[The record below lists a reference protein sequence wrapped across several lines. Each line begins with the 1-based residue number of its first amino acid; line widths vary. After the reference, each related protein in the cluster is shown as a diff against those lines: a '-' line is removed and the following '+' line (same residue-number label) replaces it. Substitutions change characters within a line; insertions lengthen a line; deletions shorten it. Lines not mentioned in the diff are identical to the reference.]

1 MVILLELIAYQNNP
15 EHIPS
20 IDLSD
25 NYVPKCEEFKP
36 FTSANSPLLTNF
48 IFLPSLH
55 PGVTCFVYPITINN
69 TPKINNNKEIDIIF
83 IIIYF
88 YYLNKIKYFYY
99 TMEPIFDNICIHC
112 NEMIHSLNEENN
124 DYYNYIDELKN
135 DIQKLKIEN
144 NSYES
149 LLINI
154 IFFIGNNYINI
165 AEDFLHFYYDEN
177 LDIQKELFKKSIDTI
192 NTTVEK
198 ISYNKYVN
206 DINFTMIIDIFHNDN
221 QNFTY
226 KEFVI
231 SENYN
236 SLGINFN
243 IKDFVNSINLT
254 NNFSEIYESIIDIKE
269 FNYEE
274 FVFSDEHKCFESID
288 KLNND
293 LDIIQKNIK
302 ELEFHK
308 KNLIKENNNYKNV
321 IKNVIIGEIILNR
334 KYFPLKKEKYFI
346 KTIWGRKHYI
356 NQIKL
361 IHKCIREISDD
372 NFLNIKYSIYENVYD
387 FGWEI

>member
-1 MVILLELIAYQNNP
+1 
-15 EHIPS
+15 
-20 IDLSD
+20 
-25 NYVPKCEEFKP
+25 
-36 FTSANSPLLTNF
+36 
-48 IFLPSLH
+48 
-55 PGVTCFVYPITINN
+55 
-69 TPKINNNKEIDIIF
+69 
-83 IIIYF
+83 
-88 YYLNKIKYFYY
+88 
-99 TMEPIFDNICIHC
+99 
-112 NEMIHSLNEENN
+112 
-124 DYYNYIDELKN
+124 
-135 DIQKLKIEN
+135 
-144 NSYES
+144 
-149 LLINI
+149 
-154 IFFIGNNYINI
+154 
-165 AEDFLHFYYDEN
+165 
-177 LDIQKELFKKSIDTI
+177 
-192 NTTVEK
+192 
-198 ISYNKYVN
+198 
-206 DINFTMIIDIFHNDN
+206 MIIDIFHNDN

-243 IKDFVNSINLT
+243 FNIKDFVNSINLT
-254 NNFSEIYESIIDIKE
+254 NNFSEIYESIIDIKG
-269 FNYEE
+269 FNFEE